1 MQPHEDALALL
12 LQTWTEGLDVSIENR
27 GEGRTQTNIRAS
39 MRLINPACSEK
50 IQIQILDFSR
60 NGLKIECA
68 RYIAPGTT
76 VQLRIK
82 TSHIVGDVRYC
93 IAIDFGF
100 WCGIQIQDLQ

>member
-1 MQPHEDALALL
+1 MQPHDADLALL
-12 LQTWTEGLDVSIENR
+12 LQTWSEGLGVPTEKHR
-27 GEGRTQTNIRAS
+27 EGRTQTNSRAS
-39 MRLINPACSEK
+39 MRLINPACSEN

-82 TSHIVGDVRYC
+82 TSHIVADLRYC
-93 IAIDFGF
+93 IATESGF
-100 WCGIQIQDLQ
+100 WCGIQIQDLE